1 MQDKIDQ
8 DLKQAMLNGDKSKA
22 ETLRT
27 LKSALQNEAI
37 AQNARDSGL
46 ADEQVIKVL
55 QRESKKRQEAAELY
69 NRGGSEERADA
80 ELDEKAVIDAYL
92 PEQLSESE
100 LAKLVDEAIATT
112 GADGPQDMGKVIG
125 AVKAKAGAAADGAAI
140 AKLAKEKLSQ

>member
-8 DLKQAMLNGDKSKA
+8 DLKQAMLAGDKKKA

-27 LKSALQNEAI
+27 VKSALQNEAI
-37 AQNARDSGL
+37 AQGAREEGL
-46 ADEQVIKVL
+46 SDEQVTKVL

-92 PEQLSESE
+92 PEQMSEEE
-100 LAKLVDEAIATT
+100 LAKIIDEQIAAT
-112 GADGPQDMGKVIG
+112 GAAGPQDMGKVIG
-125 AVKAKAGAAADGAAI
+125 AVKAQTGAAADGAAI
-140 AKLAKEKLSQ
+140 ASIVKEKLSQ

>member
-8 DLKQAMLNGDKSKA
+8 DLKTAMLAGDKKKA

-37 AQNARDSGL
+37 AQNAREEGL
-46 ADEQVIKVL
+46 SDEQATKIL

-80 ELDEKAVIDAYL
+80 ELDEKTVIDSYL
-92 PEQLSESE
+92 PEQIGDEE
-100 LAKLVDEAIATT
+100 LGKIIDELIAAT
-112 GADGPQDMGKVIG
+112 GAAGPQDMGKVIG
-125 AVKAKAGAAADGAAI
+125 AVKAQAGAAAEGATI
-140 AKLAKEKLSQ
+140 ARIVKEKLSQ

>member
-1 MQDKIDQ
+1 VQDKIDQ